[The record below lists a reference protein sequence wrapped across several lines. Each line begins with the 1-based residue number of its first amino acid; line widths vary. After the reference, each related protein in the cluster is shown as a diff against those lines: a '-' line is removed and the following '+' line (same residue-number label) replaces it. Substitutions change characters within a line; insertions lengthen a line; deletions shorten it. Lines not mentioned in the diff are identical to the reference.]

1 MLEIVPPPASE
12 PIGLQLA
19 RTAKIVSRAF
29 DGALSRAGGSLPT
42 WLVLVSLKSRQ
53 HGAQRDLARAVGIEG
68 PTLTHH
74 LNRMETAGL
83 VTRTRRAD
91 NRRVHD
97 VTLTEVGEATFQHL
111 LTTVIAFDEQ
121 LRTGLTTRE
130 LATLSQL
137 LQRLRT
143 NATDSTD
150 QGYAPAFSH

>member
-1 MLEIVPPPASE
+1 MPPPETE
-12 PIGLQLA
+12 PIGLQLT
-19 RTAKIVSRAF
+19 RSAKVVSRAF

-42 WLVLVSLKSRQ
+42 WLVLVSLKSKQ

-74 LNRMETAGL
+74 LNRMETVGL
-83 VTRTRRAD
+83 ITRTRRPD

-97 VTLTEVGEATFQHL
+97 VTLTEAGEATFQHL
-111 LTTVIAFDEQ
+111 LATVVAFDEQ

-143 NATDSTD
+143 NASDSMHEGD
-150 QGYAPAFSH
+150 APAPSP